1 MQGAEQINAKVI
13 VYYRHCVL
21 IRTDRSS
28 LMRNEIAEHRY
39 FVSAP
44 NLSVDSERILD
55 FYHVARFDGLS
66 KFEMDPNYLTQH
78 FVDRDDFLYY
88 R

>member
-1 MQGAEQINAKVI
+1 MK
-13 VYYRHCVL
+13 
-21 IRTDRSS
+21 
-28 LMRNEIAEHRY
+28 NEIAEHRY
-39 FVSAP
+39 FANGPHV
-44 NLSVDSERILD
+44 VDSERILD

-66 KFEMDPNYLTQH
+66 KFEMHPNYLTQH